1 MIQITTT
8 LWDSAQVF
16 TCQAC
21 NRKVSALIQGLVNH
35 CYGCLDTPELEAMME
50 KATDLEWVGTVVKE
64 GERKDQVSKIGPTLE
79 LLTQLLDHVV
89 EPDEVPILQL
99 EELLYALGS
108 CDLIPTV
115 ERMCYKIKGEDYI

>member
-8 LWDSAQVF
+8 VWDSAQVF
-16 TCQAC
+16 TCQVC
-21 NRKVSALIQGLVNH
+21 NRKVSALIRGLVEH
-35 CYGCLDTPELEAMME
+35 CYGCANTPELEAMME
-50 KATDLEWVGTVVKE
+50 KASNLERIRTE
-64 GERKDQVSKIGPTLE
+64 QEEAERKIKVSKIGPTLK

-108 CDLIPTV
+108 CDLISTV